1 MSSESIITKKGQI
14 TIPANLREELNL
26 QPGKKV
32 KFVKTS
38 EGLLLVP
45 SSMTVKILKGI
56 LKTKEP
62 LEKIEGTVKEI
73 RSEWKLE
80 QDDK

>member
-1 MSSESIITKKGQI
+1 MSSESNISKKGQI

-32 KFVKTS
+32 KFVKTK

-45 SSMTVKILKGI
+45 SSMTIKMLKGI
-56 LKTKEP
+56 LKINEP
-62 LEKIEGTVKEI
+62 LDKIEEKINEI
-73 RSEWKLE
+73 RSEWNVDTDE
-80 QDDK
+80 

>member
-1 MSSESIITKKGQI
+1 MSSESTITKKGQI

-26 QPGKKV
+26 KPGKKV
-32 KFVKTS
+32 KFIKTK

-45 SSMTVKILKGI
+45 SSMTVKMLKGI

-62 LEKIEGTVKEI
+62 IDTIEAKVKEL

-80 QDDK
+80 TDE

>member
-1 MSSESIITKKGQI
+1 MSSESIISKKGQI

-32 KFVKTS
+32 KFVKTK

-45 SSMTVKILKGI
+45 SSMTIKMLKGI
-56 LKTKEP
+56 LKINEP
-62 LEKIEGTVKEI
+62 LDKIEEKINEI
-73 RSEWKLE
+73 RSEWNVDTDE
-80 QDDK
+80 